1 MINEK
6 VPKKNT
12 SLFSS
17 EKEVSI
23 LKHFSKSKNSL
34 LNSNKPFLY
43 SDPPEVVFQSN

>member
-12 SLFSS
+12 SIFSS
-17 EKEVSI
+17 EKEAPI
-23 LKHFSKSKNSL
+23 LKHFPKSKNL